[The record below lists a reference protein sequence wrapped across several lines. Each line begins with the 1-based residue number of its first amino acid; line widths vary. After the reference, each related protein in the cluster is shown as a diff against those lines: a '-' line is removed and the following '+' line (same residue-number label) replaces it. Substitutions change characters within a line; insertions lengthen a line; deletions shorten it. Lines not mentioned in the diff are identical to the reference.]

1 MPQGQAATWL
11 RAHPPA
17 GLPLTLT
24 GSGTDT
30 GGIPASEFGYAGPAQ
45 PRLGVGATGG

>member
-24 GSGTDT
+24 GSGTDA